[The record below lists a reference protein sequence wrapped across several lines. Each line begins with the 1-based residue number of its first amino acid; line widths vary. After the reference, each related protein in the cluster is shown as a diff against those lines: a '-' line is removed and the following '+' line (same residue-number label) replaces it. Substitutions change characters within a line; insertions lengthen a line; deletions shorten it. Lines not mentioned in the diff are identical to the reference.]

1 MSDWITVANAL
12 SVSRLVIAPLSATAV
27 LAGDW
32 VQAAAFFVWAAVS
45 DLADGMIAR
54 RTNTATRI
62 GGILDHASDA
72 VFVSVT
78 LWAVAHTS
86 VIPGILPF
94 LIVLAFLQY
103 VIDSR
108 AFSGEPLRTSQLGRY
123 NGIAYFVLTGIVVIR
138 NAIDLEWLTKLVFDD
153 LIWSLG
159 MILVL
164 STFVS
169 IFERLR
175 AFNKA
180 FKENQ

>member
-1 MSDWITVANAL
+1 MPDWINVANAL
-12 SVSRLVIAPLSATAV
+12 SVSRLVSAPLSASAV
-27 LAGDW
+27 LAGEW
-32 VQAAAFFVWAAVS
+32 ILAAAYFVWAAVS
-45 DLADGMIAR
+45 DLADGAIAR

-62 GGILDHASDA
+62 GGILDHTSDA

-78 LWAVAHTS
+78 LWAVAHTQ

-108 AFSGEPLRTSQLGRY
+108 AFSGAPLRTSQLGRY

-138 NAIDLEWLTKLVFDD
+138 NALDIDWLTTLVFDD

-175 AFNKA
+175 AFNNA
-180 FKENQ
+180 LKENE

>member
-1 MSDWITVANAL
+1 MPDWINVANAISL
-12 SVSRLVIAPLSATAV
+12 SRLVSAPLSAAAV

-32 VQAAAFFVWAAVS
+32 LQAAVWFVWAAVS
-45 DLADGMIAR
+45 DLADGAIAR
-54 RTNTATRI
+54 RTNTVSRI
-62 GGILDHASDA
+62 GGILDHSADA
-72 VFVSVT
+72 LFVSVT
-78 LWAVAHTS
+78 LWAVAHTQ
-86 VIPGILPF
+86 VIPGFLPF

-108 AFSGEPLRTSQLGRY
+108 AFSGQPLRTSQLGRY

-138 NAIDLEWLTKLVFDD
+138 NAIDVEWLSRLVFDD

-169 IFERLR
+169 VFERLR
-175 AFNKA
+175 AFNKRI
-180 FKENQ
+180 EESE